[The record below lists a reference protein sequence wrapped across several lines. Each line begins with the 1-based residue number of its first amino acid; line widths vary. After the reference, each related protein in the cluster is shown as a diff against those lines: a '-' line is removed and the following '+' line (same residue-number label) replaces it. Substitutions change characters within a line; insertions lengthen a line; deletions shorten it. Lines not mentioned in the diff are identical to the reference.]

1 MDIIQPA
8 SMDNRNGKSTNSST
22 EADAKSLCLSLLVTV
37 ATVLVIAFGRNAS
50 ATDFQQTGITE
61 GGVFGSYLFIVL
73 FEPRAQKSQVTV
85 VGFGTFMVRQKTVT
99 PGRNAIL
106 NETIRFEGNPISKS
120 VEYKVSEDSSCPTG
134 YAIFINDESSA
145 PDGCVSVESRTELLI
160 LITPTIMDPPERP
173 GMVPLPPP
181 LSLFSVSR
189 YLINKVTGEVVDTD
203 YVMPGFKPGKALKEA
218 VH

>member
-1 MDIIQPA
+1 MKVLKNFWLI
-8 SMDNRNGKSTNSST
+8 S
-22 EADAKSLCLSLLVTV
+22 LSLLVTV
-37 ATVLVIAFGRNAS
+37 ATILVIAFGRNAS
-50 ATDFQQTGITE
+50 ANDFQQTDIIE
-61 GGVFGSYLFIVL
+61 DGVFGSYLFTLL
-73 FEPRAQKSQVTV
+73 FEGLTQKSQVSL
-85 VGFGTFMVRQKTVT
+85 VGFGTFAVRQRADRSGGNT
-99 PGRNAIL
+99 IL
-106 NETIRFEGNPISKS
+106 NETIPIEGNPFSKT
-120 VEYKVSEDSSCPTG
+120 VEYEVSEDSSCQTG
-134 YAIFINDESSA
+134 YAVFINDESKA

-203 YVMPGFKPGKALKEA
+203 YVMPGFKPGKALKDA